1 MTTPQASIPMSTPSP
16 FTDPFTAP
24 TAPKPCAQVS
34 PRTSR
39 EAAWVDVGAEQ
50 THTVNY
56 TGHDRT
62 AANHQS
68 VSMSSAGTL
77 TSLSASDPEKG
88 SPPRTPPRHSRQH
101 SHTST
106 IDEEKAAYL
115 HAYPPSMPR
124 AARQSQRRRPSDA
137 SGSTIY
143 SMLGEED
150 PGQAAQEQHALK
162 ILLFLSFPVVL
173 LSWLNL
179 FWAII
184 SLLITTLSQ
193 PVRICARRLSFGTQL
208 SSLLG
213 PALNLQLRAIYTPL
227 PPFADEDGCFHPGSL
242 LLVHLT
248 APFLSM
254 GVALAA
260 WVLAAYWLMAGMVGD
275 PAGMDRRDDGME
287 TVLGLRRW
295 WESVLMKGVQQ
306 SRV

>member
-1 MTTPQASIPMSTPSP
+1 MTATPTSIPMTTASP
-16 FTDPFTAP
+16 FTDPFTTP
-24 TAPKPCAQVS
+24 TVPKPCALVP
-34 PRTSR
+34 PRASR
-39 EAAWVDVGAEQ
+39 EAAWVDAGAEQ
-50 THTVNY
+50 THPVNY

-62 AANHQS
+62 AATHQS

-77 TSLSASDPEKG
+77 TSLTAHDLEKG
-88 SPPRTPPRHSRQH
+88 SPPRTPPRHSRQP
-101 SHTST
+101 SHAST

-115 HAYPPSMPR
+115 HAYPQRMPR
-124 AARQSQRRRPSDA
+124 VARQSQQRRPSDA
-137 SGSTIY
+137 SASTIY
-143 SMLGEED
+143 SVPGEED
-150 PGQAAQEQHALK
+150 PGQVAQEQHALK

-173 LSWLNL
+173 LSWVNL
-179 FWAII
+179 LWAII
-184 SLLITTLSQ
+184 SLFITTLSQ
-193 PVRICARRLSFGTQL
+193 PVRVCARRLSFGTQL
-208 SSLLG
+208 ASLLG
-213 PALNLQLRAIYTPL
+213 PALNLQLRAVYTPL

-287 TVLGLRRW
+287 AVLGLRRW
-295 WESVLMKGVQQ
+295 WERVLMKGVQQ